1 MTTAARSDRLLAV
14 ARDEWPALR
23 WHIHVDPAFTL
34 LRGRDR
40 RGHRVVSVCQWGGDG
55 PWVAVLADEGETHA
69 GRTLR
74 AAVRAAR
81 YALNP

>member
-1 MTTAARSDRLLAV
+1 VTGRLLAV

-23 WHIHVDPAFTL
+23 WRVHVSPDFVR

-40 RGHRVVSVCQWGGDG
+40 RGHRVVDAFRWYGRG
-55 PWVAVLADEGETHA
+55 PWSAWIFDDIDSVNVA

-81 YALNP
+81 YAMEAP